1 MGDRDG
7 YVGRRLGPSDRGS
20 QTLGGNGNSAVIMP
34 IRSLIMG
41 LSGFKTTLV
50 SWNRTQPLGSS
61 LAPWVAQRNRR
72 ETVIGW
78 LRLTTSTTK
87 RPYPW
92 RCLCLG
98 LVQITMTRPRRRII
112 RHFSHILRTE
122 ALTFMD

>member
-1 MGDRDG
+1 
-7 YVGRRLGPSDRGS
+7 
-20 QTLGGNGNSAVIMP
+20 MP
-34 IRSLIMG
+34 IQSLIKG
-41 LSGFKTTLV
+41 LSGFRTTLM
-50 SWNRTQPLGSS
+50 SWNRTQPLGRSPG
-61 LAPWVAQRNRR
+61 PWVAQRNRG
-72 ETVIGW
+72 ETVVAW
-78 LRLTTSTTK
+78 LRLTTSTPK